1 MKYMLKKLGILLA
14 TLFIVSLL
22 SFLAFQVIPG
32 DAALSMLGTEAT
44 PERLSALQEELGLN
58 KPLPL
63 RFLDW
68 LLHFV
73 RGDMGTSYSYRMPVE
88 DLILD
93 KIPIT
98 LTLGL
103 MSFLMILAISIPLGI
118 YAARYTGRWAD
129 RLICAAGQVVMAVPA
144 FFLGILFTYLFG
156 LILRLFTPG
165 GYVSYE
171 SDVLGFLGYLI
182 VPAFAIALPKAAM
195 AVRLLRASLLR
206 EMKKDYVRTA
216 YSRGNGTR
224 SVFYRHVLKNAVIPV
239 ITFLA
244 MTLADIL
251 AGSLIIE
258 QVFSIPG
265 LGRMLVSS
273 ISNRDYP
280 VVQAIIV
287 CIAFVIVFINFL
299 ADLLYRTMDPRIRMR

>member
-58 KPLPL
+58 EPLPL

-68 LLHFV
+68 LIHFV
-73 RGDMGTSYSYRMPVE
+73 RGDMGISYSYRMPVE
-88 DLILD
+88 DLILN

-98 LTLGL
+98 LTLGF

-144 FFLGILFTYLFG
+144 FFLGILFTYIFG

>member
-58 KPLPL
+58 EPLPL

-88 DLILD
+88 DLILN

-98 LTLGL
+98 LTLGF

-216 YSRGNGTR
+216 YSRGNGIR

>member
-1 MKYMLKKLGILLA
+1 MRYMLKKLGILLA

-44 PERLSALQEELGLN
+44 PERLSALREELGLN
-58 KPLPL
+58 EPLPL

-144 FFLGILFTYLFG
+144 FFLGILFTYIFG

-171 SDVLGFLGYLI
+171 SDVFGFLGYLI

>member
-58 KPLPL
+58 EPLPL

-88 DLILD
+88 DLILN

-98 LTLGL
+98 LTLGF

-144 FFLGILFTYLFG
+144 FFLGILFTYIFG

-273 ISNRDYP
+273 IANRDYP

>member
-58 KPLPL
+58 EPLPL

-68 LLHFV
+68 LIHFV

-88 DLILD
+88 DLILN

-98 LTLGL
+98 LTLGF

-144 FFLGILFTYLFG
+144 FFLGILFTYIFG